1 MNPKP
6 IFCLCA
12 LSALALGGCGGGD
25 SETTTTTQAEGAEAG
40 ASGAT
45 GIHAQEFSFSD
56 PTRIDNPYSPLTEFE
71 RCTLEGESEGE
82 KEKVVRTLLDETK
95 TFTYEGEMVE
105 VAVIEDRNFTDGEL
119 VELTLDYFGQSD
131 DGTVHYFGEDVKNYE
146 NGKLKD
152 TEGSFLYGKDTDF
165 LGILMPA
172 DPQVGD
178 QWKFEHAPPITVE
191 SDTVKKELPQAKVG
205 GKTYD
210 DVIVVEERIQPDDE
224 IEDKLYARG
233 IGNIQELP
241 PDGEAHLVKCV

>member
-1 MNPKP
+1 MPTKSLTCVS
-6 IFCLCA
+6 IAAAAA
-12 LSALALGGCGGGD
+12 LFGGGCGGDD
-25 SETTTTTQAEGAEAG
+25 SRTTTQAESG
-40 ASGAT
+40 STGAT

-56 PTRIDNPYSPLTEFE
+56 PTKIDNPYAPLTEFE

-95 TFTYEGEMVE
+95 TFTYEGEEIE
-105 VAVIEDRNFTDGEL
+105 VAVIEDRNFTEGEL

-146 NGKLKD
+146 NGKLTD

-178 QWKFEHAPPITVE
+178 QWKFENAPPITVE

-205 GKTYD
+205 GKTYK